1 VARSTLATDDR
12 RRHAGVHNVND
23 HHAERPAQDQDE
35 LPPTEGIRQAQAG
48 TGAGVVGPAPAGGDP
63 EALAE
68 SPAGNPEPP
77 SGAGATAGGGYG
89 VASERPSSGNSGE
102 GETPAGED
110 AQTQW
115 LRSTKRQ

>member
-1 VARSTLATDDR
+1 MHDEHDQAPA
-12 RRHAGVHNVND
+12 
-23 HHAERPAQDQDE
+23 PAQADDE
-35 LPPTEGIRQAQAG
+35 LPPREGIRSDSAG
-48 TGAGVVGPAPAGGDP
+48 SSGSGVVGPAPAGGDP
-63 EALAE
+63 EQRVDG
-68 SPAGNPEPP
+68 PAADPDPV

-115 LRSTKRQ
+115 LRSTERPS